1 MKEQESSYD
10 AKRSICC
17 ILQKKSAYAIMPVG
31 KKIKL
36 SNSDTNEKPQRSH
49 LWGFSIP
56 NFCGKA

>member
-1 MKEQESSYD
+1 
-10 AKRSICC
+10 
-17 ILQKKSAYAIMPVG
+17 MPVG